1 MPTKTPAPKTPDTV
15 ASLMETVDRGASIL
29 AAAYTEDR
37 HLTFDETM
45 FFRREW
51 LLPEYETE
59 RRLMKRF
66 EHVVRN
72 QQISGTAADR
82 EALAKAAEDAAQ
94 RVEQEGPAIREQI
107 EQLQRKLNSLE
118 REASSA
124 SRRVDESQ
132 TAVKQL
138 RSLCP
143 TPILRLRDSRMK
155 NLQPLM
161 REIQSLRV
169 DADELRV
176 LLSLDTND
184 PKALETLHTH
194 QISRDCVRRSVDPH
208 RRIGYH
214 LIPDVYQKWRE
225 DSEAE
230 LAEMLPEIA
239 RLQAELDAAEAE
251 VDTLRDYWLR

>member
-1 MPTKTPAPKTPDTV
+1 MPTKAPTPKTPDTV
-15 ASLMETVDRGASIL
+15 NALMQVVDRGASIL
-29 AAAYTEDR
+29 AAAYAEDR
-37 HLTFDETM
+37 ELTFDEVM
-45 FFRREW
+45 FFQREW
-51 LLPEYETE
+51 LLSEYETE
-59 RRLMKRF
+59 RLLRRY
-66 EHVVRN
+66 HTVRSH
-72 QQISGTAADR
+72 QQIAGTADDR
-82 EALAKAAEDAAQ
+82 EALAKAATDAAQ
-94 RVEQEGPAIREQI
+94 RVETEGPKIREQI
-107 EQLQRKLNSLE
+107 ETLQRKLNSLE

-143 TPILRLRDSRMK
+143 TPVQRLRDSRMR

-194 QISRDCVRRSVDPH
+194 QISRDCVRRSVDQH
-208 RRIGYH
+208 RRIGYA

-225 DSEAE
+225 DSLAE
-230 LAEMLPEIA
+230 LAEMTPEIA
-239 RLQAELDAAEAE
+239 RLEAEYDAAAAE
-251 VDTLRDYWLR
+251 VDRLLGYWVN

>member
-1 MPTKTPAPKTPDTV
+1 MPTKTTAPKTPDTV

-29 AAAYTEDR
+29 AAAYAEDR
-37 HLTFDETM
+37 QLTFDEVM

-51 LLPEYETE
+51 LLSEYESDRLL
-59 RRLMKRF
+59 RRYQS
-66 EHVVRN
+66 VRS
-72 QQISGTAADR
+72 QQQVAGTTADR
-82 EALAKAAEDAAQ
+82 EALVKVATDAAQ
-94 RVEQEGPAIREQI
+94 RVEQEGPKIREQI
-107 EQLQRKLNSLE
+107 ETLQRKLNSLE

-155 NLQPLM
+155 NLQPLK
-161 REIQSLRV
+161 REINSMLV
-169 DADELRV
+169 DCRHLQN
-176 LLSLDTND
+176 LLQLDTND
-184 PKALETLHTH
+184 PKALENLHSH
-194 QISRDCVRRSVDPH
+194 NISRDCVSRSVDQH
-208 RRIGYH
+208 RRIGYA
-214 LIPDVYQKWRE
+214 LIPDEYKKWRE
-225 DSEAE
+225 DSETE

-251 VDTLRDYWLR
+251 VDTLLGYWLR